1 MTTDPAKLRNM
12 IREVAHEITR
22 DPEIRR
28 MIREVVIQTMI
39 ELEEVRK
46 TGYVR
51 SFLDACSARG
61 IRMGWNPNTD
71 KLTCNDQQ
79 LLTSELKAVL
89 IVHRIEIVAFLRR
102 QSDQDMAAEQRRKDY
117 ERQRAERK
125 PNAAAR
131 P

>member
-1 MTTDPAKLRNM
+1 MTDRLRHL
-12 IREVAHEITR
+12 IREIAHEITR

-28 MIREVVIQTMI
+28 MMREVVIQTMI

-51 SFLDACSARG
+51 SFLDACAARG
-61 IRMGWNPNTD
+61 IRIGWNPKTD

-102 QSDQDMAAEQRRKDY
+102 QADQDMAAETRRRDY
-117 ERQRAERK
+117 ERQRAERNGK
-125 PNAAAR
+125 PH
-131 P
+131 